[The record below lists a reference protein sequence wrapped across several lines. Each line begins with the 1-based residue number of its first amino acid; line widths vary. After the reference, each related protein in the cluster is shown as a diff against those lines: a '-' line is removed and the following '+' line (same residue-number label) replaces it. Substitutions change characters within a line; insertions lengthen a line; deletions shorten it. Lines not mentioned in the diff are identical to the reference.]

1 MPFTSASSRSSYTQR
16 FNGVG
21 FGRVVS
27 HVVSRH
33 GLALDHLRHQRC
45 APSASLDVNLNMFLL
60 EQRHY
65 LLVHAH
71 ALGGIFDSAGENH
84 RWEDC

>member
-21 FGRVVS
+21 YGRFVS

-33 GLALDHLRHQRC
+33 GLALDHLCHQRC

-60 EQRHY
+60 EKDY

-71 ALGGIFDSAGENH
+71 VTGRIFASAAVNH
-84 RWEDC
+84 RLEEC